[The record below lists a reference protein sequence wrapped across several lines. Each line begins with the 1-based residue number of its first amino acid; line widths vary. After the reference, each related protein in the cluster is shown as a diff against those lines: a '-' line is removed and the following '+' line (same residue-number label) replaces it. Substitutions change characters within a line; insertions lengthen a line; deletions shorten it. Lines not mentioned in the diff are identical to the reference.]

1 MIAYRDNAQVIVEI
15 KKLML
20 DSNITHREVAE
31 RIGLSPQA
39 FNKLLNKKNFG
50 FEDAQRIVQA
60 VGYSLTFGFAP
71 SVIHTHSVNVEN
83 HMHYLPDK
91 EKDPNE

>member
-1 MIAYRDNAQVIVEI
+1 MIAYRDNAQVITEI
-15 KKLML
+15 KKVVL
-20 DSNITHREVAE
+20 DSNVSQREVAE

-60 VGYSLTFGFAP
+60 MGYNLTFGFAP
-71 SVIHTHSVNVEN
+71 GAINAHSISVEIHTHDI
-83 HMHYLPDK
+83 PDK
-91 EKDPNE
+91 E